1 MSPSIDWDTID
12 AAVESL
18 DAQGLHH
25 VSATSHG
32 PHTAE
37 IKWKFPTTAMW
48 MTDEAAFES
57 RAEVNTANMVIGYTL
72 RLPGIIDMPDA
83 PAPDVVS
90 VALTS
95 EAEPLPPGR
104 EVDIVRVRNH
114 SYVNNEMAPHIRGE
128 DTEYINI
135 QDFVA
140 MMPEIQNTY
149 YERVGGEQ

>member
-1 MSPSIDWDTID
+1 MSPGIDWDTID

-25 VSATSHG
+25 VRATSHG

-37 IKWKFPTTAMW
+37 IKWKFPVTAMW
-48 MTDEAAFES
+48 MTNEAAFES

-72 RLPGIIDMPDA
+72 RLPGIMDMPDA
-83 PAPDVVS
+83 PTADVVS
-90 VALTS
+90 VALTAA
-95 EAEPLPPGR
+95 AEPLPPGR
-104 EVDIVRVRNH
+104 EVDIVGRNLTV
-114 SYVNNEMAPHIRGE
+114 VNNEMAPHIRGE

-135 QDFVA
+135 QEFVA